1 VTDTCRVAVVG
12 LFKILHLATSMVTI
26 DCLDELDVDKDDFDC
41 YAETLE
47 QFSLVND
54 VPNAKVV
61 AFLSTIGVRA
71 NELLRNLLVP
81 DPPEKKKIIELVAT
95 LRLHLKSKPS

>member
-1 VTDTCRVAVVG
+1 MTDTCRVAVVG

-41 YAETLE
+41 YAKTME

-54 VPNAKVV
+54 VPNAKKVV
-61 AFLSTIGVRA
+61 AFLSAIGVRA
-71 NELLRNLLVP
+71 YELLRNLLVP
-81 DPPEKKKIIELVAT
+81 DPPEKKKL
-95 LRLHLKSKPS
+95 SN